1 MAAAASGDARNSIK
15 ALAAPGDVAPAPGTA
30 DKWVVSCSSA
40 GNGRTHHRMI

>member
-1 MAAAASGDARNSIK
+1 MTAAASGDAKKAIN
-15 ALAAPGDVAPAPGTA
+15 ALAVPGDVVPAPGTA